1 MSLHTLANHLQ
12 TAGRGDDS
20 LLVHMTPHEVQGLQS
35 LAMAHGGSLTVNPE
49 TGLPEAGF
57 LSGILPMIA
66 GAALNMA
73 VPGLGAVGSGLIT
86 GAAGAAMTGSLSKGL
101 MMGLGA
107 YGGAG
112 LGASLGLG
120 GEAAAGAANAGT
132 AVANAMPTMASAGS
146 MPGVVGG
153 MGAMAPAAGGAAVG
167 MASSI
172 PVNLQSATGMVP
184 PTQPLAPQLPA
195 TNAAANFQ
203 ATPTPNPVVA
213 SNAPVANAGAQS
225 VENATSMMDKL
236 KNAPS
241 KAWDLISGS
250 GPEADKEREDWLKKN
265 KNYLLAGGLGTLML
279 SRDQP
284 KVPKETSNYQPLNPA
299 WLRMQQSGGNYQPS
313 SLPSPSGERTYF
325 ADGGVVGQQN
335 TMPGSQVGQPVE
347 KMSQLNSVGANTNFP
362 MANIHPFGYAVPK
375 NYPISQNVF
384 QPESYERVD
393 PYTGEE
399 KLATGGLATLHF
411 KAGGTFVSQLKAVP
425 APKKVTPKLQDT
437 APLEKQVSSL
447 EKYSGLDD
455 AQNRINDINNQIKG
469 LNKKS
474 PDYKA
479 TNAQL
484 AKDLKTAQADLKNY
498 NSYKSVATKL
508 DAAKAANE
516 KATNAAN
523 QQYEDATSKY
533 NDYQNQLADEKKAWE
548 EQTSR
553 TATGLQGIKPQ
564 TATRAAV
571 PDTGT
576 GVTPTYT
583 KDPKTGKLV
592 LTKDLPPVTEFKKF
606 GSLQEANAAL
616 INKNPITVE
625 PDDVKSIFQNTLGRN
640 PTTKELND
648 LVGIQ
653 SSTLA
658 IAKYA
663 ESRPDFKAK
672 ATYNS
677 DDIKDAYKYYIGK
690 DPSAGELAALDKA
703 NAAGKITNFQQLRNS
718 IVSRPAYLENLNK
731 VAQATYTDQQKAAET
746 TAQEQAN
753 AAYSLAPE
761 DIVTA
766 FKDVYSRNPTMD
778 ELMKYK
784 GAHQTPE
791 SLANQLKGT
800 DEYLK
805 TLTQSSP
812 LQTSYTAPES
822 TTKYAPVTHYDPNT
836 VLSYTPDQQA
846 QANVTPS
853 LGAPT
858 APSASGLEAPGSRGT
873 ISVAGAY
880 PIAPDWY
887 KQQLGIQN
895 LATQAAEKATPL
907 QGGLQFLAPQ
917 QQTSPQSIE
926 ALLAALRAQ
935 QAQQAQAP
943 TGMASG
949 GIAGYNLGGYS
960 DGGRLLKGPGDG
972 VSDSIPATIGDRQP
986 ARLADGEFV
995 VPARIVS
1002 ELGNGSTDAGAR
1014 KLYAMM
1020 QRIQQARGRTV
1031 GKDKVAVKSGADKM
1045 LPA

>member
-12 TAGRGDDS
+12 TAGRGDDKM
-20 LLVHMTPHEVQGLQS
+20 LVHMTPHEVQGLQS

-57 LSGILPMIA
+57 LSGILPMVA
-66 GAALNMA
+66 GAMLGPAG
-73 VPGLGAVGSGLIT
+73 VGLSAMQAGLVT
-86 GAAGAAMTGSLSKGL
+86 GAAGAAMSGSLGKGL

-112 LGASLGLG
+112 IGGSLMG
-120 GEAAAGAANAGT
+120 GTEAAASNLGSAGTIAAQNAANMGAQAASTVGNTMGAGAASAAAPATFPGVINSGT
-132 AVANAMPTMASAGS
+132 STMAGLPNLSPPT
-146 MPGVVGG
+146 MPGVINSGTST
-153 MGAMAPAAGGAAVG
+153 MAG
-167 MASSI
+167 S
-172 PVNLQSATGMVP
+172 PV
-184 PTQPLAPQLPA
+184 PQ
-195 TNAAANFQ
+195 T
-203 ATPTPNPVVA
+203 PVVA
-213 SNAPVANAGAQS
+213 SNSPNPVSGAPS
-225 VENATSMMDKL
+225 VENATSMFDKI
-236 KNAPS
+236 KSMPG
-241 KAWDLISGS
+241 KAWDLMSGS

-265 KNYLLAGGLGTLML
+265 KNYLLAGGLGTLMM
-279 SRDQP
+279 SRDEQKQP
-284 KVPKETSNYQPLNPA
+284 KESSNYQPLNSSWFRA
-299 WLRMQQSGGNYQPS
+299 QQAGGNYHPS

-335 TMPGSQVGQPVE
+335 TMPSSQIGQPVE

-375 NYPISQNVF
+375 NYPVSQNVF

-425 APKKVTPKLQDT
+425 APKKVAPKLQDT
-437 APLEKQVSSL
+437 APLEKQISSL
-447 EKYSGLDD
+447 EKYSGLND
-455 AQNRINDINNQIKG
+455 AQNRISDINNQIKG

-564 TATRAAV
+564 TTTRAAV
-571 PDTGT
+571 QDTGT

-583 KDPKTGKLV
+583 KVDGKLV
-592 LTKDLPPVTEFKKF
+592 LTKDLPPVTDFKKF
-606 GSLQEANAAL
+606 GSLKEANAAL

-640 PTTKELND
+640 PTAQELNS
-648 LVGIQ
+648 LVGSK
-653 SSTLA
+653 SSTLN

-703 NAAGKITNFQQLRNS
+703 NASGKITNYQQLRNS
-718 IVSRPAYLENLNK
+718 IVNRPAYLDNLNA
-731 VAQATYTDQQKAAET
+731 VAQASFTDQQKAVETAAAE
-746 TAQEQAN
+746 AKR
-753 AAYSLAPE
+753 AASSLAPE

-766 FKDVYSRNPTMD
+766 YKDVYSRNPTMD

-784 GAHQTPE
+784 GAHQTVE
-791 SLANQLKGT
+791 GLASELKGT

-812 LQTSYTAPES
+812 IATSYTAPES

-853 LGAPT
+853 MGMPT

-935 QAQQAQAP
+935 QAQQGQAP

>member
-12 TAGRGDDS
+12 TAGRGDDKM
-20 LLVHMTPHEVQGLQS
+20 LVHMTPHEVQGLQS
-35 LAMAHGGSLTVNPE
+35 LAMAHGGSLTINPH

-66 GAALNMA
+66 GAALTA
-73 VPGLGAVGSGLIT
+73 VSGGAINPMTAGLMT

-120 GEAAAGAANAGT
+120 GAEAAASTAP
-132 AVANAMPTMASAGS
+132 AVANAMPSMVSAGA

-153 MGAMAPAAGGAAVG
+153 MGAMAPAAGGAAMG
-167 MASSI
+167 AASTI
-172 PVNLQSATGMVP
+172 PVNLQSATGIIP
-184 PTQPLAPQLPA
+184 PTQPLVPPTQ
-195 TNAAANFQ
+195 AANAGTNFL
-203 ATPTPNPVVA
+203 ATP
-213 SNAPVANAGAQS
+213 SNAPVVQSATPASTPGASSVQS
-225 VENATSMMDKL
+225 ALERLQSM
-236 KNAPS
+236 PG
-241 KAWDLISGS
+241 KALDLITGT
-250 GPEADKEREDWLKKN
+250 GAEADKEREEWLKKN
-265 KNYLLAGGLGTLML
+265 KNYLLAGGLGTLMM

-284 KVPKETSNYQPLNPA
+284 KAPKETSNYQPLNPA
-299 WLRMQQSGGNYQPS
+299 WIRAQQAGGNYQPS

-335 TMPGSQVGQPVE
+335 TMPGSQIGQPVE
-347 KMSQLNSVGANTNFP
+347 KMSQLNSIGANTNFP
-362 MANIHPFGYAVPK
+362 MANIHPFGYAVPR
-375 NYPISQNVF
+375 NYPVSQNVF
-384 QPESYERVD
+384 QPESYERLD

-399 KLATGGLATLHF
+399 KFASGGIIAL
-411 KAGGTFVSQLKAVP
+411 KAGGTFVSQLKAV
-425 APKKVTPKLQDT
+425 AQPKKATPKLQDT

-447 EKYSGLDD
+447 QKFSDLGD

-469 LNKKS
+469 LNKKA

-479 TNAQL
+479 TSAQL

-498 NSYKSVATKL
+498 NTYKSVATKL
-508 DAAKAANE
+508 DAAKAAND
-516 KATNAAN
+516 KATQTAN
-523 QQYEDATSKY
+523 QQYEDAMSKY
-533 NDYQNQLADEKKAWE
+533 NDYQNKLADEKKAWE
-548 EQTSR
+548 EQTGR

-564 TATRAAV
+564 TSTRPAV
-571 PDTGT
+571 QDTGT

-583 KDPKTGKLV
+583 KVDGKLV

-606 GSLQEANAAL
+606 GSIKEATAAL
-616 INKNPITVE
+616 INKNPITVQPE
-625 PDDVKSIFQNTLGRN
+625 DVEAIFQNTLGRR
-640 PTTKELND
+640 PTKAELD
-648 LVGIQ
+648 KLVGLQ

-658 IAKYA
+658 LSQYA
-663 ESRPDFKAK
+663 EKQPDFKAR
-672 ATYNS
+672 ATYN
-677 DDIKDAYKYYIGK
+677 DDDLKDAYKYYIGK
-690 DPSAGELAALDKA
+690 EPNAGDLAALQKA
-703 NAAGKITNFQQLRNS
+703 NAAGKITNFQQLRTAVTN
-718 IVSRPAYLENLNK
+718 RPAYLENLNA
-731 VAQATYTDQQKAAET
+731 VAQAAYTDQQKAVATAAEE
-746 TAQEQAN
+746 AKR
-753 AAYSLAPE
+753 AASTLAPE

-766 FKDVYSRNPTMD
+766 YKDVYSRNPTMD

-784 GAHQTPE
+784 GAHQTVE
-791 SLANQLKGT
+791 GLASELKGT

-812 LQTSYTAPES
+812 LQTGYTAPD

-853 LGAPT
+853 LGATTP
-858 APSASGLEAPGSRGT
+858 PASGLSAPESRGT

-917 QQTSPQSIE
+917 QPVAPQSIE
-926 ALLAALRAQ
+926 ALLAAMRAQ
-935 QAQQAQAP
+935 QAQQAQGITQMA
-943 TGMASG
+943 TGGMAG
-949 GIAGYNLGGYS
+949 GGYNLGGYS

-1031 GKDKVAVKSGADKM
+1031 GRDKVAVKSGADKM